1 VKRLKVSLNEEE
13 VKEAI
18 AFYVRQKFHLGAI
31 SVESVELDYC
41 NNATVHTKE
50 DKE

>member
-1 VKRLKVSLNEEE
+1 MMKVSLNEEE
-13 VKEAI
+13 VKEAV

-31 SVESVELDYC
+31 RIESVSLDYS
-41 NNATVHTKE
+41 NNATVCTKE